1 MIFVQWQRSEEVFQ
15 LSRLLPLF
23 IDLDMFGALSLPLLS
38 QTPSNARRNV
48 MTSALC
54 DCHTRTGPPGS
65 GGIISA
71 VRFRH
76 GAGFPPKYIPAGR
89 LSSGIVL
96 WWMTAATTDLHPLAL
111 HPPRSFPPSTVPSAR
126 PSAVPPPSLLPALPL
141 RRGFAATGA
150 DREPPCVVPAA
161 MASVMTSVVTSR
173 YHYKPDCGLMHR
185 LLWDAI
191 IITISAAL

>member
-38 QTPSNARRNV
+38 QTPYNARRNV

-71 VRFRH
+71 VRFRP

-126 PSAVPPPSLLPALPL
+126 PSAVPLPSLSRPSSRPFRHGGVSPRPA
-141 RRGFAATGA
+141 
-150 DREPPCVVPAA
+150 PAA